1 MMHTMNEPIRQ
12 PELPLTNQTVLKAL
26 PEEVIAQ
33 CCQLLGPMLREVL
46 QAEQEA
52 RDEQ

>member
-1 MMHTMNEPIRQ
+1 MMNTMNKPICQ
-12 PELPLTNQTVLKAL
+12 PELPLTNETVLKAL

-33 CCQLLGPMLREVL
+33 CRQLMGQMLRDVL
-46 QAEQEA
+46 QAEKEA